1 LPKPLPPPEQLLALR
16 KEATPRITVATADA
30 AAARLRAV
38 PAGDEWSPNDVL
50 AHMRSCAD
58 VWGNSIR
65 TLLDEHEPT
74 IRAVNPRWWIK
85 DTNYPD
91 LKFGPSFRAF
101 SKQRADLLRILEPL
115 PPKAWTRAATVTGAG
130 KPLRLTVHH
139 YVERLAIHERAHVK
153 QIERMVAT

>member
-1 LPKPLPPPEQLLALR
+1 LPKPLPPPEQLLALLT
-16 KEATPRITVATADA
+16 EATPRIA
-30 AAARLRAV
+30 AATKGVPVARLQTV

-58 VWGNSIR
+58 VWGDSIR
-65 TLLDEHEPT
+65 TILDEDEPT
-74 IRAVNPRWWIK
+74 IRAMNPRRWIR
-85 DTNYPD
+85 DTNYPG

-101 SKQRADLLRILEPL
+101 SKQRAGLLEVLEPL
-115 PPKAWTRAATVTGAG
+115 PAKSWTRTANVTGAG

-153 QIERMVAT
+153 QIERMVRA

>member
-1 LPKPLPPPEQLLALR
+1 LPKPLPPLEQLLAQL
-16 KEATPRITVATADA
+16 KEAPPRISAATQGVPAV
-30 AAARLRAV
+30 RLQSV

-65 TLLDEHEPT
+65 TILDDDEPT
-74 IRAVNPRWWIK
+74 IRAVNPRRWIK

-91 LKFGPSFRAF
+91 LKFGPSFCAF
-101 SKQRADLLRILEPL
+101 SKQRADLLRVLQPL
-115 PPKAWTRAATVTGAG
+115 PPKAWTRAATVIGAG
-130 KPLRLTVHH
+130 KPLPLTVHH